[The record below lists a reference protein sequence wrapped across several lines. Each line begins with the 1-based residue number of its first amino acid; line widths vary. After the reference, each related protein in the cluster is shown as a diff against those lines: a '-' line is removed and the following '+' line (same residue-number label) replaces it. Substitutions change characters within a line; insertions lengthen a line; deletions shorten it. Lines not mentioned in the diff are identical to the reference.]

1 MNYLTDAE
9 IAIYCSAS
17 GITSKDIR
25 DASATIDSY
34 AQRSY
39 GVLTYTE
46 QVSLTKRR
54 GFAKGKLR
62 HYPRVTIEEV
72 TARVLKPTGVTLVS
86 YDPSSI
92 YFDDE
97 EFEYFTFVPQEPAIT
112 PAFAMTAPYELWHS
126 PHPTS
131 IIVKYTSGYE
141 VIPEEL
147 KIATGMVADAIAT
160 NGGITTWKSKT
171 NFDMTVVLSDKDDPI
186 MSAGIRKILDRL
198 RLK

>member
-9 IAIYCSAS
+9 IATYCSAS
-17 GITSKDIR
+17 GITSKDIK

-62 HYPRVTIEEV
+62 HYPRITIEEV

-97 EFEYFTFVPQEPAIT
+97 EFEYFTFVPQEPSIT

-186 MSAGIRKILDRL
+186 MSAGIRKILDGL

>member
-9 IAIYCSAS
+9 IATYCSTS

-72 TARVLKPTGVTLVS
+72 TARVLKPTGITLVS

-97 EFEYFTFVPQEPAIT
+97 EFEYFTFVPQEPSIT

-147 KIATGMVADAIAT
+147 KIATGMVADAIAI
-160 NGGITTWKSKT
+160 NGGITIWKSKT

-186 MSAGIRKILDRL
+186 MSAGIRKILNGL